1 MQLQSREFVAL
12 FAAAALLAAPL
23 SASAAPLEK
32 PKTEAAEVF
41 LGPAVIGSNYKVKPR
56 VRSDGLMRIF
66 DVETNYG
73 QFEFDGVEFTKMR
86 LRELDAV
93 TALEKMS
100 QSDEF
105 VKALG
110 NAAIAPVK
118 FGADLITNPVGTI
131 NRSLSGVGNML
142 DRASAG
148 LNNQRADRDTLA
160 DSLLGVSDTERQ
172 LAVELSVD
180 PYTDFPPLAEKL
192 RQVASAMASGGLPVK
207 AGIALIPGGVGIAI
221 SSVSSVTNAR
231 DTLASKTAAQVI
243 AESHETLKSL
253 DVPDESIDE
262 LLNNRNYTPSDLLL
276 MSRALK
282 EIGAQNTVV
291 FVNSAA
297 AQGSTRDVAFYE
309 RRLAQLMAAR
319 SKTVG
324 GIASFISVAGQ
335 PVAIRRSGDTV
346 AILGLDDLAW
356 TAVPERAFNT
366 ATTELKRKRPGDHPT
381 LATTGAVTPMARREI
396 EKLGWKVVKIE
407 PLPTINGVN
416 R

>member
-1 MQLQSREFVAL
+1 MPSRQLKAFFV
-12 FAAAALLAAPL
+12 AALLAVPL

-32 PKTEAAEVF
+32 PKTEGAEIF
-41 LGPAVIGSNYKVKPR
+41 LGPAVIGSNYRVKPR

-105 VKALG
+105 VKAFG

-118 FGADLITNPVGTI
+118 FGAELITNPVGTI

-148 LNNQRADRDTLA
+148 LNNQRADRDTLG
-160 DSLLGVSDTERQ
+160 DSLLGVSDTQRQ
-172 LAVELSVD
+172 LAVDLGVD
-180 PYTDFPPLAEKL
+180 PYTDFPPLAVKL
-192 RQVASAMASGGLPVK
+192 REVASAMASGGLPVK
-207 AGIALIPGGVGIAI
+207 VGIALIPGGVGIAI
-221 SSVSSVTNAR
+221 SSVSSADNAK
-231 DTLASKTAAQVI
+231 DTLRNKTAAQVI
-243 AESHETLKSL
+243 AEARETLRSL
-253 DVPDESIDE
+253 DVPDESVDQ

-276 MSRALK
+276 MSHALK
-282 EIGAQNTVV
+282 QLGAKNTAI
-291 FVNSAA
+291 FVDSAA
-297 AQGSTRDVAFYE
+297 AQGTTRDVAFYE
-309 RRLAQLMAAR
+309 RRLAQLMVAR
-319 SKTVG
+319 SNAVG
-324 GIASFISVAGQ
+324 GIVSFISVTGQ
-335 PVAIRRSGDTV
+335 PVTIRRSGTAV
-346 AILGLDDLAW
+346 AVLALDDLAW
-356 TAVPERAFNT
+356 TAVPERAFKAAT
-366 ATTELKRKRPGDHPT
+366 AELKRERPGDHPT

-396 EKLGWKVVKIE
+396 EKLGWKIVKIE
-407 PLPTINGVN
+407 PLTTINGAK